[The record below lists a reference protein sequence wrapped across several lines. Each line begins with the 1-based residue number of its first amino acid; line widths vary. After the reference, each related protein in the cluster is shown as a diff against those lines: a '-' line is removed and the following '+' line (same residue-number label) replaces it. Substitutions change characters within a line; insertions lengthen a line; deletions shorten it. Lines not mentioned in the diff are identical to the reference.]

1 MQLQPWRMAVMVAA
15 GMALGFAWNA
25 WSGRGLSL
33 AGNAFIRPGEVLEEI
48 DAREAKR
55 RLDRGAIFFDARP
68 LDFYQMSHIPGA
80 QSLPEPD
87 FEAAFVRLEPV
98 LRSRFDLVVYCT
110 AMCDA
115 SHQVARRLRDTGI
128 HAAILI
134 DGLPAWTDAGYPV
147 REGKEP

>member
-1 MQLQPWRMAVMVAA
+1 MAVIVTA
-15 GMALGFAWNA
+15 GMGLGFAWNA
-25 WSGRGLSL
+25 WGGRGLSL
-33 AGNAFIRPGEVLEEI
+33 AGNAFIRPGELLEEI

-55 RLDRGAIFFDARP
+55 RLDRGALFFDARP
-68 LDFYQMSHIPGA
+68 RDFYEMSRIPGA
-80 QSLPEPD
+80 QSLPETE
-87 FEAAFVRLEPV
+87 FEAAFSRLEPL

-110 AMCDA
+110 AMCEA
-115 SHQVARRLRDTGI
+115 SHQVARRLRDKGI

>member
-1 MQLQPWRMAVMVAA
+1 LHAVVTDLEARD
-15 GMALGFAWNA
+15 F
-25 WSGRGLSL
+25 RT
-33 AGNAFIRPGEVLEEI
+33 LEEI

-68 LDFYQMSHIPGA
+68 LDFYQMSHLPGA
-80 QSLPEPD
+80 QSLPETE
-87 FEAAFVRLEPV
+87 FEAAFARLEPV
-98 LRSRFDLVVYCT
+98 LKSRFDLVIYCT

-115 SHQVARRLRDTGI
+115 SHQVARRLREKGI

-134 DGLPAWTDAGYPV
+134 DGLPAWTDAGYSV

>member
-1 MQLQPWRMAVMVAA
+1 MVVLVAA
-15 GMALGFAWNA
+15 GMGLGFAWNA
-25 WSGRGLSL
+25 WSGRGLTL

-55 RLDRGAIFFDARP
+55 RLDRGAIFLDARP
-68 LDFYQMSHIPGA
+68 LDFYQMSRIPGA
-80 QSLPEPD
+80 QSLPEAE
-87 FEAAFVRLEPV
+87 FEEAFARLEP
-98 LRSRFDLVVYCT
+98 LLSNRFDLVVYCT
-110 AMCDA
+110 TMCDA
-115 SHQVARRLRDTGI
+115 SHQVARRLRDKGI

>member
-1 MQLQPWRMAVMVAA
+1 MAVILGA
-15 GMALGFAWNA
+15 GMGLGFAWNA
-25 WSGRGLSL
+25 WSGRGLTL
-33 AGNAFIRPGEVLEEI
+33 AGNAFIRPGEILEEI

-68 LDFYQMSHIPGA
+68 LDFYRMSRIPGA
-80 QSLPEPD
+80 QSLPETG
-87 FEAAFVRLEPV
+87 FEAAFARLEPV
-98 LRSRFDLVVYCT
+98 LKSRFDLVVYCT
-110 AMCDA
+110 AMCEA
-115 SHQVARRLRDTGI
+115 SHQVARRLRDKGI